1 MGVYSE
7 LYIDFIENY
16 PQLIEGTEKFD
27 FMFDMFIALKR
38 QTVSS
43 QIRS

>member
-1 MGVYSE
+1 MMGVYSE

-27 FMFDMFIALKR
+27 FMFDMFIAL
-38 QTVSS
+38 
-43 QIRS
+43 